1 MGIVSLT
8 QFPGKRAAT
17 AGSALAPSCFAAE
30 RSEAPPLE
38 AALLSASGRWKSA
51 DFLLESEPFPH
62 SLCLDVGAPNESRNT
77 QLPGSSLPPLWAAYL
92 HRVTSW
98 NFHPP
103 PWPPQTL
110 VSSAPGAPRFRLA
123 GPAVCHRQDGQ
134 PQSRV
139 TFQRHRDLFNFSEL
153 TSLHPY
159 QRQASPQLGRLFGI
173 FP

>member
-8 QFPGKRAAT
+8 QFPGKSAAT

-38 AALLSASGRWKSA
+38 AALLSASGQWKSA

-62 SLCLDVGAPNESRNT
+62 SLCVDVGAPNESRNT

-98 NFHPP
+98 NFLP

-110 VSSAPGAPRFRLA
+110 VSSAPGAPRFWLA

-134 PQSRV
+134 PQSWV